1 MRMIACNIARPM
13 RARLLVP
20 ILMMAAGSALATGQ
34 VGEAAAD
41 FNLEN
46 LEGGFFT
53 LGTYRNNAVVFLQV
67 IGYG

>member
-1 MRMIACNIARPM
+1 MIARNMARPA

-20 ILMMAAGSALATGQ
+20 ILMMAAGSALAVGQ
-34 VGEAAAD
+34 VGEPAAD

-53 LGTYRNNAVVFLQV
+53 MGEHRNNAVVFLQV